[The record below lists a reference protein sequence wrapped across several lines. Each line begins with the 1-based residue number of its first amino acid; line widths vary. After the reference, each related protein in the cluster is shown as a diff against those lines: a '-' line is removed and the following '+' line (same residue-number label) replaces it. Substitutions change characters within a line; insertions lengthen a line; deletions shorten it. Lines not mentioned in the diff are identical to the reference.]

1 MSQQLRSPAP
11 PNELGTAA
19 PPAAAAVP
27 RVPGRAAPRRR
38 LRSAGPLGGLI
49 VACIVFSILNPKFAT
64 LQNASAIVEAG
75 SVLMVVAVGLTFVI
89 VLGSIDLSVEG
100 VMAAS
105 VMAISL
111 LVANDQNTIH
121 LGALGVVL
129 AIGAGA
135 ALGTLNGLLH
145 TVLRLPSFMVTLGT
159 WYLGLGVATVIL
171 GGVTPTIRDSA
182 LLEWGVHHWNG
193 MSLLSA
199 VAVGCVAAGYLIQR
213 YTRLGRYAY
222 AIGGNEHIARLS
234 GIPVARYRVAI
245 FTLAGAC
252 YGLAGVMLATSLR
265 SGSLTASNDFLF
277 SGVAA
282 VVIGGTA
289 LTGGR
294 GGVLHSVVGVLL
306 ITVINVGMV
315 LAGVSSLIQTAVQGA
330 IIVGVVMAAAW
341 SHRDRMKVVK

>member
-1 MSQQLRSPAP
+1 MSQQLRSPTLP
-11 PNELGTAA
+11 SEPGTVA
-19 PPAAAAVP
+19 PPAADAVP
-27 RVPGRAAPRRR
+27 RAPGRPAPRRR

-49 VACIVFSILNPKFAT
+49 IACVLFSILNPKFAT
-64 LQNASAIVEAG
+64 LQNASAVVEAG
-75 SVLMVVAVGLTFVI
+75 SVLMGIALGLTFVI
-89 VLGSIDLSVEG
+89 WPGSIRLSVEG
-100 VMAAS
+100 VMASS

-121 LGALGVVL
+121 LGVLGVVL
-129 AIGAGA
+129 AIGVGA

-159 WYLGLGVATVIL
+159 WYLGLGIATVVL
-171 GGVTPTIRDSA
+171 GGITPTNRDPA
-182 LLEWGVHHWNG
+182 LLEWGVHRWNG

-199 VAVGCVAAGYLIQR
+199 VAVGCVLAGYLIQR

-265 SGSLTASNDFLF
+265 SGSLTASNNFLF
-277 SGVAA
+277 S
-282 VVIGGTA
+282 
-289 LTGGR
+289 
-294 GGVLHSVVGVLL
+294 
-306 ITVINVGMV
+306 
-315 LAGVSSLIQTAVQGA
+315 
-330 IIVGVVMAAAW
+330 
-341 SHRDRMKVVK
+341 